1 MNVQRKRKN
10 ILLTSPPTGQD
21 GNRDLYPYPP
31 FGLALIAA
39 VLEEKWNVLP
49 ILDGN
54 FTNNYLDDLASVI
67 KSKSID
73 VVGFSAS
80 TPFAS
85 KAMEG
90 ARLVKQI
97 DPNIL
102 VVIGGP
108 HATVLPEKTLL
119 KCPFIDVAVCKEGEV
134 TIQEIMNG
142 KPFEKIAG
150 IVYRCDGKIIKNNE
164 RPFIKNLDSLPYPAF
179 HLLPKFPKGYKPHPP
194 KGSRGLWTSIMWS
207 RGCPF
212 NCVYC
217 SREASFGRTVRYYS
231 PKYIVGLL
239 RYFHNQFGIN
249 DVTFYD
255 DVFTL
260 DRSKTMKLLECI
272 HPEKLGFN
280 LSWDCETRVDLVDPE
295 LLQEMKRAGCHTI
308 AYGIEH
314 GVWIHEIKG
323 GRATL
328 EQAEKAV
335 RWTHEAG
342 INTIGYFMIGFPRE
356 TSDTILETVEFAKK
370 LDVTWVQFSITT
382 PIPGSELYKQ
392 AIAIT
397 PGLDEYWDKLLYATN
412 GNTDLPWLI
421 TKELS
426 ENDLAYWRQ
435 RAYKEF
441 YLRWRYLWKRLSSI
455 RSFSELKMNI
465 EGLKMLLQMIKR
477 G

>member
-1 MNVQRKRKN
+1 MNVGRECKS
-10 ILLTSPPTGQD
+10 ILLTTPPTGQD

-31 FGLALIAA
+31 LGLALIAS

-54 FTNNYLDDLASVI
+54 FTSNYLGDLASVI
-67 KSKSID
+67 RSRSID

-80 TPFAS
+80 TPFAG

-102 VVIGGP
+102 TVIGGP

-134 TIQEIMNG
+134 TIQEIMDG

-150 IVYRCDGKIIKNNE
+150 IVYRCDGKILRTNE
-164 RPFIKNLDSLPYPAF
+164 RPFVKNLDSLPYPAF
-179 HLLPKFPKGYKPHPP
+179 HLLVKFPNGYKPHPP
-194 KGSRGLWTSIMWS
+194 KGSRGVWTSIMWS

-212 NCVYC
+212 SCVYC

-231 PKYIVGLL
+231 PKYIAGLL
-239 RYFHNQFGIN
+239 GYLHNQFGIN

-260 DRSKTMKLLECI
+260 NRNKTMKLLESI

-280 LSWDCETRVDLVDPE
+280 LSWDCETRVDLVDLE

-356 TSDTILETVEFAKK
+356 TSDTILKTVEFAKK
-370 LDVTWVQFSITT
+370 LDVTWAQFSITT
-382 PIPGSELYKQ
+382 PIPGSDLYKQ
-392 AIAIT
+392 AIALT
-397 PGLDEYWDKLLYATN
+397 PSLDEYWDKLLYADD
-412 GNTDLPWLI
+412 GNTDLSLLT

-455 RSFSELKMNI
+455 RSFSELKMDV
-465 EGLKMLLQMIKR
+465 EGLRMLLQMIKR